1 MLDAALRERLSLSR
15 LAAVAGETP
24 ARILGLAAK
33 GRIAVGCDADLVLAD
48 PESDTTIDEQR
59 LHSKAGWSPFHGRRL
74 RGGSSRRT
82 CAADRSPRTATS
94 SGRDLGGVSSPGGPL
109 SDHPRRKGA
118 SVRIGLH
125 YSFQAGPDE
134 SASAVIDDGLT
145 DIAAADDAGFS
156 SVVFAEHHFLD
167 DGWLPRPMMLAAAA
181 AAVTRR
187 MRIGTDIVILALHH
201 PVAVAEEAAVLDVMS
216 GGRAIL
222 GVGLGW
228 IEREFAGFGVPYAR
242 RAKIYQ
248 ESIDVVRRLL
258 RGELVDHEGHHSFRG
273 ARISPLPVNPDG
285 VPLWMGAL
293 EDPGVRRAARSGDA
307 WVMPPGN
314 RLERLVAQKRLFD
327 DTRALAGLLPVG
339 EQPLRREVFV
349 AETDARAWELFAP
362 GIRHE
367 YGNVYRPLHPTYP
380 DDDSIDNLRAWGEGL
395 FLVGSPETVAT
406 ELVRYKEQLSVTEC
420 LVRCQ
425 LPGIPGAAVKEALAG
440 LAEVIALLDPPR

>member
-1 MLDAALRERLSLSR
+1 M
-15 LAAVAGETP
+15 
-24 ARILGLAAK
+24 
-33 GRIAVGCDADLVLAD
+33 
-48 PESDTTIDEQR
+48 
-59 LHSKAGWSPFHGRRL
+59 
-74 RGGSSRRT
+74 
-82 CAADRSPRTATS
+82 
-94 SGRDLGGVSSPGGPL
+94 
-109 SDHPRRKGA
+109 
-118 SVRIGLH
+118 
-125 YSFQAGPDE
+125 
-134 SASAVIDDGLT
+134 
-145 DIAAADDAGFS
+145 
-156 SVVFAEHHFLD
+156 
-167 DGWLPRPMMLAAAA
+167 
-181 AAVTRR
+181 
-187 MRIGTDIVILALHH
+187 
-201 PVAVAEEAAVLDVMS
+201 
-216 GGRAIL
+216 
-222 GVGLGW
+222 
-228 IEREFAGFGVPYAR
+228 EREFAGFGVPYAR